1 MKRSLKLKTKKKLW
15 GYFFIFPVVAGII
28 FIFLPTLYETVRY
41 SLSKIE
47 FTNAFEFTYIGL
59 KNFNNAFFVDI
70 NFRVILLNAI
80 RSMIS
85 DILVILIFS
94 LFIASILNQKFRGRL
109 FARVVFFLPVIL
121 STGIIASVESNDLIY
136 SQSFGGN
143 TGSDVMLAFSNSNI
157 FGIFNIKDLL
167 LHSNISPQIIDVII
181 KSVENTSL
189 IVTSSGIQILI
200 FMAAL
205 QSIPS
210 SVFEAAKVEGAT
222 AWEEFWKITFPMI
235 TPMIF
240 VNIIYTVIDTFTRPS
255 YGIMKYINDTAFL
268 YNNIGKSAA
277 LSFIYT
283 IIVLLMLGIITLIIS
298 KRIQY
303 ID

>member
-1 MKRSLKLKTKKKLW
+1 
-15 GYFFIFPVVAGII
+15 
-28 FIFLPTLYETVRY
+28 VRY

-59 KNFNNAFFVDI
+59 KNYNNAFFVDI

-121 STGIIASVESNDLIY
+121 STGIIASVESNDFIY

-143 TGSDVMLAFSNSNI
+143 TGNDVMLAFSNSNL
-157 FGIFNIKDLL
+157 FSIFNIKDLL

-205 QSIPS
+205 QSIPT

-283 IIVLLMLGIITLIIS
+283 IVVLIMLGIITLIIS